1 MNTNISSFAFVRHF
15 SIDFQ
20 RQLENTLSS
29 IKSLR
34 SSSQTKS
41 TKAEL
46 KKLENEIFDSARS
59 LTSLNMEI
67 NSLKLSYNENL
78 KRLDELETE
87 LARLND
93 KFITHAANLPIDSAS
108 TDPNTLDENTNLIK
122 LKLYQSLGLKFNPD
136 TREVLILNKRKNS
149 VSLLK
154 IDDTYSEYFIS
165 NFIWDNI

>member
-1 MNTNISSFAFVRHF
+1 MNTNISSFAFVCHF
-15 SIDFQ
+15 SIDLQ

-87 LARLND
+87 LAKLND
-93 KFITHAANLPIDSAS
+93 KFITHAANLPIDSVS
-108 TDPNTLDENTNLIK
+108 TDPKTLDENTNLIK
-122 LKLYQSLGLKFNPD
+122 LKLYQSLGLKFNQD
-136 TREVLILNKRKNS
+136 TREVLILNKSKNS

>member
-1 MNTNISSFAFVRHF
+1 MNTNISSFAFVCHF
-15 SIDFQ
+15 SIDLQ

-87 LARLND
+87 LAKLND

-108 TDPNTLDENTNLIK
+108 TDPKTLDENTNLIK
-122 LKLYQSLGLKFNPD
+122 LKLYQSLGLKFNQD
-136 TREVLILNKRKNS
+136 TREVLILNKSKNS